1 MNGIWCNFPEV
12 WTHFNKQYEI
22 SDMGNVR
29 DKESETVLH
38 RFKVGKGYAG
48 VAMYG
53 TGRKVHPWVLKK
65 FIPCPSPMFNM
76 CDHINRDRMD
86 PRLINLRWSNVV
98 LNAMNKTGVRGWEYD
113 TRVAEP
119 AYQARLKILGMPY
132 LFTKVQTPA
141 LARAEYEYY
150 QSRAY
155 QVIDALCSRNIHWKF
170 QRMII
175 EYWLPFEHKKNYQM
189 KWEVD
194 EEYARRPLC
203 GRLV

>member
-1 MNGIWCNFPEV
+1 MNAIWCNYPEI
-12 WTHFNKQYEI
+12 WTHLNKQYEI

-29 DKESETVLH
+29 DKETETTLH

-98 LNAMNKTGVRGWEYD
+98 LNGMNKTGVRGYSPRFID
-113 TRVAEP
+113 DVTTYVTF
-119 AYQARLKILGMPY
+119 LKILGMPY
-132 LFTKVQTPA
+132 RFAPLDDPN
-141 LARAEYEYY
+141 LARAQYEFW
-150 QSRAY
+150 QRRAY
-155 QVIDALCSRNIHWKF
+155 EIIDALCSRNIHWKF

-175 EYWLPFEHKKNYQM
+175 EYWMPIKHGVTKTM

-203 GRLV
+203 GRLS